1 MAFTNSQKVKIRHFL
16 GFPAAS
22 HLDRNSRL
30 ESSMDLTGEDADAS
44 ALVTGI
50 LTSLAAVETELASS
64 LSAAGLIRAEDL
76 EWQLGGE
83 GGSGV
88 IAGKRAEGR
97 RLCAQ
102 LSVIFGVPVVHDVFG
117 QRGYAGDTWKGDTF
131 QNSRNIIPL
140 G

>member
-64 LSAAGLIRAEDL
+64 LAQAGLKRAEDV
-76 EWQLGGE
+76 EWFQAGA
-83 GGSGV
+83 GSAV
-88 IAGKRAEGR
+88 IEQKRDEGR
-97 RLCAQ
+97 RYCNQ
-102 LSVIFGVPVVHDVFG
+102 LSIIFGVPIVNDVFS